1 MLMTILECMERHLA
15 YIESWPSDILVLLFC
30 CPPNESRIR
39 EIASF
44 CYGNDVPLSIVS
56 DFYHFY
62 NTASTP
68 FDHEAMERYY
78 SYFQYYLYKHHQG
91 TYFNMSTRKF
101 MFMNGKCLDQ
111 TEEVSPQPP
120 KPDFGITPT
129 GCEMLIRSKLHHTA
143 RDRSA

>member
-1 MLMTILECMERHLA
+1 MLMTILECMERHLGS
-15 YIESWPSDILVLLFC
+15 IESWPSDILVLLFC
-30 CPPNESRIR
+30 CPPNESRLR

-44 CYGNDVPLSIVS
+44 CYGNDVHLSIAS

-68 FDHEAMERYY
+68 FDHEAMERY
-78 SYFQYYLYKHHQG
+78 SYFQFYLYKHHQG

-101 MFMNGKCLDQ
+101 MFINGKCLDQ
-111 TEEVSPQPP
+111 TEEVNPNLPHRTLESRPQV
-120 KPDFGITPT
+120 
-129 GCEMLIRSKLHHTA
+129 EMLIRSKLHHSN